1 MFSASYAKPSS
12 MVYAMV
18 KDNDGRITSLI
29 DPIGPEII
37 EQPITHLTEEET

>member
-18 KDNDGRITSLI
+18 KDNDGRIRGLI
-29 DPIGPEII
+29 DLIGPEII
-37 EQPITHLTEEET
+37 EQTITHLTEEKT